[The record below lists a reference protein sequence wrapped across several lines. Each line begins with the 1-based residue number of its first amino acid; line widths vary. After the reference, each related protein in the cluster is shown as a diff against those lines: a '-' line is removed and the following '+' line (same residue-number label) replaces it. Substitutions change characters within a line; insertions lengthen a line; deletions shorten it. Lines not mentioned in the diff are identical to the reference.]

1 MGGFSV
7 KYKTLLMVLCLCVGL
22 ALGST
27 GFCADV
33 QGSVLTAEGALV
45 GGMHILVEPPKTG
58 AVDPNFRFVSFAS
71 PPAPSAFEAVSKS
84 NGTYAIA
91 GLTPGTYT
99 IKLDPGATGFKSGE
113 QIAAVGQE
121 GLMVNWVVSKNLAAQ
136 AFTTTFAQPSSGRR
150 LVGGYAATSAPGH
163 FSGLTAFGEALA
175 IQIGGTAVIAGGVTG
190 GLCAAGGLGCGGG
203 GAQSPSM

>member
-1 MGGFSV
+1 M

-45 GGMHILVEPPKTG
+45 GGMRILVEPQNTG
-58 AVDPNFRFVSFAS
+58 AADSNFRLVSFAS

-84 NGTYAIA
+84 NGTYAVA
-91 GLTPGTYT
+91 GLKPGTYT
-99 IKLDPGATGFKSGE
+99 IKLDPGATGFKPGE

-136 AFTTTFAQPSSGRR
+136 AFVTTTLAQPSTGRR

-190 GLCAAGGLGCGGG
+190 GVCAAGGLGCGGG